1 MPERLGELRPGTTSA
16 QHWNWLC
23 TMHAHTTGTPKFAP
37 DGGRSYVVS
46 NAATIRYRFET
57 EGVSAAAWQ
66 SAQKREGNADRPLLT
81 VKSRLG

>member
-1 MPERLGELRPGTTSA
+1 M
-16 QHWNWLC
+16 
-23 TMHAHTTGTPKFAP
+23 
-37 DGGRSYVVS
+37 VS
-46 NAATIRYRFET
+46 NATTIRYRFET